1 MKEEEE
7 RAMIGRGAAEEREA
21 GALELHRSITQQ
33 NSAKIDPK

>member
-21 GALELHRSITQQ
+21 GALELQLHIFT
-33 NSAKIDPK
+33 AA